1 MINEIKRAPEL
12 QALLPMPQ
20 PKIQFSVS
28 VIKSALAMFVLFA
41 MAMGLLVFAAFQ
53 AKEIYEDYKVKD
65 QLEFV
70 SAQIDGKCR
79 SHLIVLTTC
88 NVKVKVGGKTYPQD
102 ISFFSFKNGD
112 YSVTALRDP
121 NNIDYVTLDL
131 AVEKMGARAMVVLFW
146 IAVSGLLFWLLILI
160 LFIRRPRSRHVFD
173 ELNRGNIELAL
184 YRFDEKMWEKKNTV
198 MYQLMIHGKL
208 QKMYFGVNKKQGNVM
223 PFILSDATGSYMI
236 VVYDPTSEYFV
247 ILNQSLISLN
257 MDKTQRKMLKEQLDR
272 YIAQQL

>member
-79 SHLIVLTTC
+79 SNLIVLTTC
-88 NVKVKVGGKTYPQD
+88 NVKVKIGG
-102 ISFFSFKNGD
+102 
-112 YSVTALRDP
+112 
-121 NNIDYVTLDL
+121 
-131 AVEKMGARAMVVLFW
+131 
-146 IAVSGLLFWLLILI
+146 
-160 LFIRRPRSRHVFD
+160 
-173 ELNRGNIELAL
+173 
-184 YRFDEKMWEKKNTV
+184 
-198 MYQLMIHGKL
+198 
-208 QKMYFGVNKKQGNVM
+208 
-223 PFILSDATGSYMI
+223 
-236 VVYDPTSEYFV
+236 
-247 ILNQSLISLN
+247 
-257 MDKTQRKMLKEQLDR
+257 
-272 YIAQQL
+272 